1 MEMAAT
7 PNGFQINITDK
18 VVDIVFDLYGEKV
31 NKLTTPIMEELDAL
45 IEQLAGTDDIELL
58 VLRSGKPGIFIAG
71 ADIAEIEDI
80 TDPAVGAAMSAK
92 GHGILNRLSALSFPT
107 IAVIDGACL
116 GGGLELALACTYRI
130 ATDNPKTSI
139 GLPEVNLGVIPGF
152 GGTQR
157 LPRLIGMPKAL
168 SMILTGK
175 PINGRKAFKFGVVDA
190 VVPAEFVTEKIA
202 EFAQHIKSAAGRKA
216 VLVRRNPRPVRRWL
230 TQDNALVRLLT
241 ANVARRNL
249 MKKTKGCYPAPLK
262 ALEVIRRTLGM
273 SLDAGLAVEAQEFGE
288 LAVTP
293 ISKNLI
299 SLFYGTEALKKDKG
313 AVIDGRPRRINR
325 VGVLGAGVMGGGIA
339 WNFTKVDI
347 PTRLKDLN
355 WEAVGKGYEAAANI
369 YGQLKKLRKY
379 NQREID
385 IKMHHLTGTTDFSG
399 FGNVDIVV
407 EAIVE
412 DLDIK
417 RKVLAELAGHV
428 PDDTIIA
435 SNTSTLPITELAEG
449 LPHPERFIGMHFFN
463 PVNRMPLVEV
473 IPGKQTSP
481 ETIAAVVALSK
492 RLGKTPIVV
501 QSCPGFLVNRLLL
514 PYLNEAVMLLQEGV
528 NPVAVDRVLTGFGMP
543 MGPFT
548 LLDEVGID
556 VANKCA
562 VVLAAAYGERM
573 TNATLLECMCADYQL
588 LGKKGGNGS
597 GFYLHQG
604 KKRVVNPDLPAIADD
619 WRKAN
624 NISSRQIS
632 DDDILDRCLLTMVNE
647 AARCLDEEI
656 VADPLHLDMAMIMGI
671 GFPPFRGGLLRYA
684 DALGADHIW
693 TRLYELAE
701 KYGDRFK
708 PCERLQQMTR
718 NQREFYNET
727 VR

>member
-1 MEMAAT
+1 MEMPAT
-7 PNGFQINITDK
+7 PNGFRIKITDK
-18 VVDIVFDLYGEKV
+18 VADIVFDLNDEKV
-31 NKLTTPIMEELDAL
+31 NKLTTPVMEEFDGL
-45 IEQLAGTDDIELL
+45 IKQLAGTDDLELM

-71 ADIAEIEDI
+71 ADIAEIADI
-80 TDPAVGAAMSAK
+80 TDPVAGAALASK
-92 GHGILNRLSALSFPT
+92 GHRILDRLVALPFPT

-139 GLPEVNLGVIPGF
+139 GLPEVNLGIIPGF

-168 SMILTGK
+168 SMILSGK
-175 PINGRKAFKFGVVDA
+175 PVNGRKAFKLGVVDA
-190 VVPAEFVTEKIA
+190 VVPAEFATEKIA
-202 EFAQHIKSAAGRKA
+202 EFAGYIKSAAGRKA
-216 VLVRRNPRPVRRWL
+216 VLVRRNSRPFRRWL
-230 TQDNALVRLLT
+230 TQDNALARLVT
-241 ANVARRNL
+241 ANIACRNL

-273 SLDAGLAVEAQEFGE
+273 PLAAGLAVEAREFGE

-299 SLFYGTEALKKDKG
+299 NLFYGSEALKKDKG
-313 AVIDGRPRRINR
+313 AVIDGKPRQINR

-339 WNFTKVDI
+339 WNFTKADI

-385 IKMHHLTGTTDFSG
+385 IKMHHLSGTTDFSG
-399 FGNVDIVV
+399 FGNLDIVV

-417 RKVLAELAGHV
+417 RKVLAELAEHV

-473 IPGKQTSP
+473 IPGKETSP

-514 PYLNEAVMLLQEGV
+514 PYLSEAVMLLQEGV
-528 NPVAVDRVLTGFGMP
+528 SPKDVDRVLTGFGMP

-556 VANKCA
+556 VAHKCA

-573 TNATLLECMCADYQL
+573 ANATLLECMCEDHHL
-588 LGKKGGNGS
+588 LGKKGGNGK

-604 KKRVVNPDLPAIADD
+604 KKQVLNPDLPAIVGD
-619 WRKAN
+619 WREAN
-624 NISSRQIS
+624 NISPRQCS
-632 DDDILDRCLLTMVNE
+632 DADILDRCLLTMVNE
-647 AARCLDEEI
+647 AVRCLDEGI
-656 VADPLHLDMAMIMGI
+656 VADPVHLDMAMIMGI

-684 DALGADHIW
+684 DELGAEHIW